1 MILGIYGFYLLWH
14 INSNNKWNGTHRST
28 MFHDVQALL
37 DMLQR
42 SRNSHILILLLTTHS
57 KGIYNSFE
65 LIPLFKRVIYKYKT
79 ETFVP

>member
-1 MILGIYGFYLLWH
+1 
-14 INSNNKWNGTHRST
+14 

-57 KGIYNSFE
+57 KGIHNSFE
-65 LIPLFKRVIYKYKT
+65 LVPLFKRVTYKYKT